1 MATTQWQK
9 TLEIPGRVLF
19 SEGNGEL
26 ARLQITTA
34 WSNAEVYLHGA
45 QITHFERKK
54 EPPVLFMSQL
64 SRFNEGS
71 PIRGGIPIIFPWF
84 GPREG
89 QPAHG
94 FARTQTWEL
103 REVAQTPSGGVSL
116 RLSLPDSPSA
126 ALFQKFSADFL
137 VTIGKTLEAE
147 LIVANLSPD
156 QDFTFENC
164 LHTYFAV
171 GDISAVS
178 VTGLKGVDYLDQT
191 ENFTRKTERAEHIK
205 ISQETDRIY
214 LNTTAPVEIHD
225 SQLAAADLGLKNPA
239 PCPPWY
245 GIRGWIKPNK
255 CRILAAT
262 NFTNDLC
269 RIRQRRG
276 KPGHAARRQDRR
288 AQSRN
293 QHLAAIRVLPK
304 GEGRVKMGKGC
315 GCGSMVECGLPKAE
329 TRVRFPSPAPLV
341 INDLRIVQAKLIF
354 G

>member
-1 MATTQWQK
+1 MFQMSNPCVSLCRDNFLMATTQWQK

-19 SEGNGEL
+19 SEGNGDL

-45 QITHFERKK
+45 QITHFEGKK

-84 GPREG
+84 GSREG
-89 QPAHG
+89 QPSHG

-103 REVAQTPSGGVSL
+103 REVAQLPTGGVSL

-126 ALFQKFSADFL
+126 ALFQKFSADYSI
-137 VTIGKTLEAE
+137 TIGKTLMAE
-147 LIVANLSPD
+147 LSVANLSPH

-164 LHTYFAV
+164 LHSYFAV

-191 ENFTRKTERAEHIK
+191 ENFARKTERAEHIK

-214 LNTTAPVEIHD
+214 LDTTGPVEIHD
-225 SQLAAADLGLKNPA
+225 SNL
-239 PCPPWY
+239 
-245 GIRGWIKPNK
+245 R
-255 CRILAAT
+255 R
-262 NFTNDLC
+262 
-269 RIRQRRG
+269 RIRIE
-276 KPGHAARRQDRR
+276 K
-288 AQSRN
+288 S
-293 QHLAAIRVLPK
+293 
-304 GEGRVKMGKGC
+304 
-315 GCGSMVECGLPKAE
+315 GSLSTVVWNPWVDKAE
-329 TRVRFPSPAPLV
+329 QMPDFGGDEFQKMICVESGNVAENRVTLPAGKTAALKVEISTLPL
-341 INDLRIVQAKLIF
+341 
-354 G
+354 